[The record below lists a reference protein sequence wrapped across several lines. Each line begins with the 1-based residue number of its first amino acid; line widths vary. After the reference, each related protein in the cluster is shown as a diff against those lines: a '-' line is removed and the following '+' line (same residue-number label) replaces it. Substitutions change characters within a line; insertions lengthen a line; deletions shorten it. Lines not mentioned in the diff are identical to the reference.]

1 MAPSDCNFLGWE
13 LKWSIKN
20 TRVLHGLHLIC
31 QNLQMINI
39 PVVGPR
45 RSWLGPSD
53 IKTSRTLSQFFGL
66 PSADPQQ
73 HARKTQ
79 HVHSAAIWP
88 KWSLYNPSD
97 LFPLDLDTRCQA
109 RQYLVFLKEVPF
121 KFLKNLYIQELAES
135 WGGVTGNKLL
145 SGGPTVEA
153 GTKLYLRSTSALH
166 KTAQKAP
173 SSGHILQ
180 LHLGWFLARFK
191 LNVGWQCA
199 LHIIVE
205 KKAIYW

>member
-31 QNLQMINI
+31 QNQQMINI

-97 LFPLDLDTRCQA
+97 LFPLDLDTRCQV
-109 RQYLVFLKEVPF
+109 RQYLVFF
-121 KFLKNLYIQELAES
+121 K
-135 WGGVTGNKLL
+135 
-145 SGGPTVEA
+145 GGPVQISKEPLHPRA
-153 GTKLYLRSTSALH
+153 CRKLRRCDWKQVT
-166 KTAQKAP
+166 
-173 SSGHILQ
+173 
-180 LHLGWFLARFK
+180 
-191 LNVGWQCA
+191 VGWTDCRGGNQT
-199 LHIIVE
+199 IP
-205 KKAIYW
+205 AIHVCST